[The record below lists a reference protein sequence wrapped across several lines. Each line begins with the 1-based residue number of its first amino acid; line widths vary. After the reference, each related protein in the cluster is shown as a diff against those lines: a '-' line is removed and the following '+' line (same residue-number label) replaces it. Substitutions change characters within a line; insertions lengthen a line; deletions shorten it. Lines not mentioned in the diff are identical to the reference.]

1 MARAVPVPPGGV
13 YDLGLHVVWCPTYRG
28 QVLTGTAGV
37 RLRELIGAKAAGR
50 GWRIVAGVIM
60 PGHVHLFVKTTPRE
74 SPALAAGQF
83 RGSASRALRR
93 EVPHPRSRLP
103 ALWSRSYVA
112 ARAGAVSAAT
122 VRRYP
127 GTQDERPWRTENAR

>member
-1 MARAVPVPPGGV
+1 MPVPPGGV
-13 YDLGLHVVWCPTYRG
+13 QDIGLHVVWCPTYRG
-28 QVLTGTAGV
+28 QVLTGTAGG

-50 GWRIVAGVIM
+50 GWRIVAGEIM
-60 PGHVHLFVKTTPRE
+60 PGHVHLFVKTTPKE

-93 EVPHPRSRLP
+93 EVPRPRSRLP

-127 GTQDERPWRTENAR
+127 GTQDERPWRTENAG